1 MLINDII
8 LSENYTGE
16 LIDAVRRLLVQMMS
30 SDIGSMPTS
39 KFKHSLAQQGF
50 VVSTEELIAA
60 VDSSGFASSVDREQI
75 VPKSELPA
83 DLGQEEEPTVDVGA
97 LAGDQ
102 ALADINSELPQ

>member
-39 KFKHSLAQQGF
+39 KFKRSLAQQGF

-60 VDSSGFASSVDREQI
+60 VDASGFASSVDREQI

-83 DLGQEEEPTVDVGA
+83 NSGQEEEPTVDVGA